1 MAENK
6 MAEVAAVFGKKLNEP
21 FKVKY
26 LGDIH
31 TAEFTGG
38 GLKQSDYFI
47 GFDMLHVLATGKAV
61 IVDE

>member
-1 MAENK
+1 MNK
-6 MAEVAAVFGKKLNEP
+6 MADIAAVFGKKLNEP

-31 TAEFTGG
+31 KAEFTED

-47 GFDMLHVLATGKAV
+47 EFDMLHVLATGLAV
-61 IVDE
+61 IVDD